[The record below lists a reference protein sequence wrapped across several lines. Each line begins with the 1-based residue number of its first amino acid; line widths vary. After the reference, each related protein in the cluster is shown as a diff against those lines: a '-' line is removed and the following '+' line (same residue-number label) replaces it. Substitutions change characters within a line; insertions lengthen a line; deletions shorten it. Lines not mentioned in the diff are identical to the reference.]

1 MDRKNKLEIMQNF
14 NRGVVYYLFEY
25 QKMAII
31 LSQLYKLLNK
41 TLIPL
46 LLVFINN
53 QSFANTHSYCNLN
66 LVVSYNIEEC
76 ANFFEEKISSLSLEQ
91 KQSFQKDFEKI
102 KKDYPYPEFF
112 IPLLR
117 NYPTPEVLFT
127 NLQLSEE
134 DDKKKEYNKTK
145 ISSDE
150 VGSLVFNEYIRIF
163 QIYKIIIIMLE
174 KNSNLTLSEQ
184 NMLQVSKQRSQC
196 LGDILDDLSNNP
208 EKSIEEKVIV
218 DKCYK

>member
-1 MDRKNKLEIMQNF
+1 MEI
-14 NRGVVYYLFEY
+14 L
-25 QKMAII
+25 
-31 LSQLYKLLNK
+31 LSQLCKLMNK
-41 TLIPL
+41 ILIPL
-46 LLVFINN
+46 LFVFINN

-66 LVVSYNIEEC
+66 LVVSCDIEEC
-76 ANFFEEKISSLSLEQ
+76 ANFFEKKISSLSLEQ

-127 NLQLSEE
+127 DIQLSEE

-150 VGSLVFNEYIRIF
+150 VGSLVFNEYKRNF

-174 KNSNLTLSEQ
+174 KKSNLTLSEQ

-208 EKSIEEKVIV
+208 EKSVDKKFII
-218 DKCYK
+218 DKCYQ

>member
-1 MDRKNKLEIMQNF
+1 ME
-14 NRGVVYYLFEY
+14 
-25 QKMAII
+25 II
-31 LSQLYKLLNK
+31 LSQLCKLLNK
-41 TLIPL
+41 ILIPL
-46 LLVFINN
+46 LFVFINN

-66 LVVSYNIEEC
+66 LIVNYDIEEC
-76 ANFFEEKISSLSLEQ
+76 ANFFEKKISSLSLEQ

-127 NLQLSEE
+127 DLQLSEE

-174 KNSNLTLSEQ
+174 KKSNLTLSEQ

-208 EKSIEEKVIV
+208 EKSVDKKFII
-218 DKCYK
+218 DKCYQ

>member
-1 MDRKNKLEIMQNF
+1 ME
-14 NRGVVYYLFEY
+14 
-25 QKMAII
+25 II
-31 LSQLYKLLNK
+31 LSQLCKLLNK
-41 TLIPL
+41 ILIPL
-46 LLVFINN
+46 LFVFINN

-76 ANFFEEKISSLSLEQ
+76 ANFFEKKISSLSLEQ

-127 NLQLSEE
+127 DIQLSEE

-150 VGSLVFNEYIRIF
+150 VGSLVFNEYKRNF

-174 KNSNLTLSEQ
+174 KKSNLTLSEQ

-208 EKSIEEKVIV
+208 EKSVDKKFII
-218 DKCYK
+218 DKCYQ

>member
-127 NLQLSEE
+127 DIQLSEE

-150 VGSLVFNEYIRIF
+150 VGSLVFNEYKRNF

-184 NMLQVSKQRSQC
+184 NMLQVSRQRSQC

>member
-1 MDRKNKLEIMQNF
+1 ME
-14 NRGVVYYLFEY
+14 
-25 QKMAII
+25 II
-31 LSQLYKLLNK
+31 LSQLCKLLNK
-41 TLIPL
+41 ILIPL
-46 LLVFINN
+46 LFVFINN

-66 LVVSYNIEEC
+66 LVVSYDIEEC
-76 ANFFEEKISSLSLEQ
+76 ANFFEKKISSLSLEQ

-127 NLQLSEE
+127 DIQLSEE

-150 VGSLVFNEYIRIF
+150 VGSLVFNEYKRNF

-174 KNSNLTLSEQ
+174 KNSNPTLSEQ
-184 NMLQVSKQRSQC
+184 NMLQVSRQRSQC

-208 EKSIEEKVIV
+208 EKSVDKKFII
-218 DKCYK
+218 DKCYQ

>member
-1 MDRKNKLEIMQNF
+1 ME
-14 NRGVVYYLFEY
+14 
-25 QKMAII
+25 II
-31 LSQLYKLLNK
+31 LSQLCKLLNK
-41 TLIPL
+41 ILIPL
-46 LLVFINN
+46 LFVFINN

-66 LVVSYNIEEC
+66 LVVSYDIEEC
-76 ANFFEEKISSLSLEQ
+76 ANFFEKKISSLSLEQ

-127 NLQLSEE
+127 DIQLSEE

-150 VGSLVFNEYIRIF
+150 VGSLVFNEYKRNF

-184 NMLQVSKQRSQC
+184 NMLQVSRQRSQC

-208 EKSIEEKVIV
+208 EKSVDKKFII
-218 DKCYK
+218 DKCYQ

>member
-1 MDRKNKLEIMQNF
+1 ME
-14 NRGVVYYLFEY
+14 
-25 QKMAII
+25 II
-31 LSQLYKLLNK
+31 LSQLCKLLNK
-41 TLIPL
+41 ILIPL
-46 LLVFINN
+46 LFVFINN

-66 LVVSYNIEEC
+66 LIVNYDIEEC
-76 ANFFEEKISSLSLEQ
+76 ANFFEKKISSLSLEQ
-91 KQSFQKDFEKI
+91 KQSFQKNFEKI

-127 NLQLSEE
+127 NLQLSEG

>member
-1 MDRKNKLEIMQNF
+1 ME
-14 NRGVVYYLFEY
+14 
-25 QKMAII
+25 II
-31 LSQLYKLLNK
+31 LSQLCKLLNK
-41 TLIPL
+41 ILIPL
-46 LLVFINN
+46 LFVFINN

-66 LVVSYNIEEC
+66 LVVSYDIEGC
-76 ANFFEEKISSLSLEQ
+76 ANFFEKKISSLSLEQ

-127 NLQLSEE
+127 DIQLSEE

-150 VGSLVFNEYIRIF
+150 VGSLVFNEYKRNF

-174 KNSNLTLSEQ
+174 KNSNPTLSEQ
-184 NMLQVSKQRSQC
+184 NMLQVSRQRSQC

-208 EKSIEEKVIV
+208 EKSVDKKFII
-218 DKCYK
+218 DKCYQ

>member
-1 MDRKNKLEIMQNF
+1 ME
-14 NRGVVYYLFEY
+14 
-25 QKMAII
+25 II
-31 LSQLYKLLNK
+31 LSQLCKLLNK
-41 TLIPL
+41 ILIPL
-46 LLVFINN
+46 LFVFINN

-66 LVVSYNIEEC
+66 LVVSYDIEEC

-127 NLQLSEE
+127 DIQLSEE

-150 VGSLVFNEYIRIF
+150 VGSLVFNEYKRNF

-184 NMLQVSKQRSQC
+184 NMLQVSRQRSQC

-208 EKSIEEKVIV
+208 EKSVDKKFII
-218 DKCYK
+218 DKCYQ

>member
-1 MDRKNKLEIMQNF
+1 M
-14 NRGVVYYLFEY
+14 
-25 QKMAII
+25 
-31 LSQLYKLLNK
+31 
-41 TLIPL
+41 
-46 LLVFINN
+46 
-53 QSFANTHSYCNLN
+53 H
-66 LVVSYNIEEC
+66 
-76 ANFFEEKISSLSLEQ
+76 
-91 KQSFQKDFEKI
+91 FQKDFEKI

-127 NLQLSEE
+127 DIQLSEE

-150 VGSLVFNEYIRIF
+150 VGSLVFNEYKRNF

-184 NMLQVSKQRSQC
+184 NMLQVSRQRSQC

-208 EKSIEEKVIV
+208 EKSVEEKVII

>member
-1 MDRKNKLEIMQNF
+1 MK
-14 NRGVVYYLFEY
+14 
-25 QKMAII
+25 II
-31 LSQLYKLLNK
+31 LSQLCKLLNK
-41 TLIPL
+41 ILIPL
-46 LLVFINN
+46 LFVFINN

-127 NLQLSEE
+127 DLQLSEE
-134 DDKKKEYNKTK
+134 DDKRKEYNKTK
-145 ISSDE
+145 ISFDDVE
-150 VGSLVFNEYIRIF
+150 SLVFNEYIRIF

-174 KNSNLTLSEQ
+174 KKSNLTLSEQ

>member
-1 MDRKNKLEIMQNF
+1 MDRKNKLEIMRSF
-14 NRGVVYYLFEY
+14 DGGVVSYLFEY
-25 QKMAII
+25 QKMEII
-31 LSQLYKLLNK
+31 LSQLCKLMNK
-41 TLIPL
+41 ILIPL
-46 LLVFINN
+46 LFVFINN

-66 LVVSYNIEEC
+66 LVVSYDIEEC
-76 ANFFEEKISSLSLEQ
+76 ANFFEKKISSLSLEQ

-127 NLQLSEE
+127 DLQLSEE
-134 DDKKKEYNKTK
+134 DDKRKEYNKTK
-145 ISSDE
+145 ISFDDVE
-150 VGSLVFNEYIRIF
+150 SLVFNKYIRIF

-174 KNSNLTLSEQ
+174 KKSNLTLSEQ

-208 EKSIEEKVIV
+208 EKSIEEKVII

>member
-1 MDRKNKLEIMQNF
+1 ME
-14 NRGVVYYLFEY
+14 
-25 QKMAII
+25 II
-31 LSQLYKLLNK
+31 LSQLCKLLNK
-41 TLIPL
+41 ILIPL
-46 LLVFINN
+46 LFVFINN

-76 ANFFEEKISSLSLEQ
+76 ANFFEKKISSLSLEQ

-127 NLQLSEE
+127 DIQLSEE

-150 VGSLVFNEYIRIF
+150 VGSLVFNEYKRNF

-184 NMLQVSKQRSQC
+184 NMLQVSRQRSQC

-208 EKSIEEKVIV
+208 EKSVDKKFII
-218 DKCYK
+218 DKCYQ